1 MSATARVAG
10 AAMSVAAASLDRV
23 SISGFQRQ
31 GAAAPVRASAS
42 AALTLVNVELD
53 RSQRAVVDLPDD
65 ASAAVIGAPGSGK
78 TTTLVE
84 LVANRVLERGFA
96 PEEVLALTPSRSTAT
111 RLRDILAVRL
121 AVPTNGPLARSVN
134 SLAFEIVGHA
144 ATFAGGAA
152 PRLITGGEQDHD
164 MAQLLAGHLEDGT
177 GPAWPELLG
186 PQVRALRGFRTEL
199 RDLLM
204 RITEYGISTTVL
216 REFAAAHDRDEWAAA
231 ADFFDEYLQVSGWL
245 RPGQCDSS
253 ELVNRAAAA
262 LESGEVSARIDGL
275 RLVVVDDMQEA
286 TASTLTLLRGFA
298 RRGVAIVALG
308 DPDVAANAFRGGEPD
323 GLGRL
328 SSLLRLP
335 EAGTLYLRSVHRQV
349 PELRTLTSA
358 VVARIGTAAAG
369 PQRAAASV
377 PSPDAASD
385 AAAPAP
391 DNTGPAEPA
400 TGALLK
406 PIVRI
411 EAATPSR
418 EWAAIARVLR
428 QRHLIDG
435 IGLNSMAVVVRSGA
449 QVPVVARALAL
460 ADVPTRTA
468 VGGRPLRE
476 DQSARGLLAVV
487 DIGMGRT
494 AMTPD
499 LAVELL
505 LSPFGGLDRL
515 GLRRLRLA
523 LRAEELAGGG
533 ARQSDVLLVDGLA
546 APGRF
551 TSIDHRVARNA
562 DRLAQTLASVGELA
576 AGGGTVEELLW
587 HAWER
592 SALSAP
598 WLAQAL
604 GAGITAAEANRNLDG
619 IVALFTAA
627 KRFVER
633 QPAAPAS
640 VFLDSV
646 LDAEVPEDTLSP
658 QSSGDAVL
666 VTTPSGVV
674 GLEFDVVVVA
684 GVQEGIWPNLRL
696 RGSLLGAQQLV
707 EAVTGQADTPLDA
720 RRLVLHDE
728 LRMFALAVSRARR
741 QVVVAAVA
749 SDDEAPSVFFSFLPP
764 DVPVTDTSAMPP
776 LSLRGVTGRLRR
788 ELVQPNRA
796 PSERTAAASALAHLA
811 AEGVPGASP
820 DEWLGLLAP
829 STTEPLYLDD
839 ESIPVSPSALGSFED
854 SPLDWFIGSV
864 AGTRASSAMAI
875 GTIIHWAMETATDAS
890 VDSLFRAI
898 EGRWGELLFESEWM
912 SEHQKV
918 AARRL
923 AAGVAEY
930 LADFDRDGK
939 ELVAAEGRFQ
949 LEIGRATVNGS
960 IDRVERAADGSV
972 VIVDLKTGRAITRQ
986 NEIDEHPQL
995 GAYQLAYAEGKLDEF
1010 LDALGAHSGGGA
1022 KLLFVKEGLRG
1033 KSYRVAE
1040 QAQLDAEA
1048 LEGFRRR
1055 ISQAATLMAAAEFT
1069 GAVDVGGWGASVD
1082 SAAKLHRVKAVS
1094 SD

>member
-1 MSATARVAG
+1 VSATARVAD
-10 AAMSVAAASLDRV
+10 AAMSVAAASLGRV

-31 GAAAPVRASAS
+31 GTRDRAPATASGAPS
-42 AALTLVNVELD
+42 GVELD
-53 RSQRAVVDLPDD
+53 PSQRAVVDLPDD
-65 ASAAVIGAPGSGK
+65 ASASVIGAPGSGK

-96 PEEVLALTPSRSTAT
+96 PEQVLALTPSRSTAT
-111 RLRDILAVRL
+111 RLRDILALRL

-144 ATFAGGAA
+144 TALSGGAV

-204 RITEYGISTTVL
+204 RITEYGVSTAVL
-216 REFAAAHDRDEWAAA
+216 RSLGAEHDRAEWAAA
-231 ADFFDEYLQVSGWL
+231 ADFFDEYLEVSGWL

-262 LESGEVSARIDGL
+262 LESGEVSARIEGL

-323 GLGRL
+323 ALGRL

-335 EAGTLYLRSVHRQV
+335 RAETHYLQSAHRQV

-377 PSPDAASD
+377 LSPDAES
-385 AAAPAP
+385 
-391 DNTGPAEPA
+391 GPAA
-400 TGALLK
+400 ALLK

-428 QRHLIDG
+428 QRHLLDG

-494 AMTPD
+494 ALTPD
-499 LAVELL
+499 LAVDLL

-533 ARQSDVLLVDGLA
+533 TRQSDVLLVEGLA
-546 APGRF
+546 TPGRF
-551 TSIDHRVARNA
+551 TTIDHRVARNA
-562 DRLAQTLASVGELA
+562 DRLAQTVASVGELA

-633 QPAAPAS
+633 QPGAPAS

-707 EAVTGQADTPLDA
+707 EAVTGQADAPIDA

-749 SDDEAPSVFFSFLPP
+749 NDDEAASVFFSFLPP
-764 DVPVTDTSAMPP
+764 DVPVSDTSAMPP
-776 LSLRGVTGRLRR
+776 LSLRAFTGRLRR

-796 PSERTAAASALAHLA
+796 PAERAAAASALAHLA
-811 AEGVPGASP
+811 VEGVPGASP
-820 DEWLGLLAP
+820 DEWLGLLSP

-839 ESIPVSPSALGSFED
+839 ESIPVSPSALGSLED
-854 SPLDWFIGSV
+854 SPLDWFIGAV

-890 VDSLFRAI
+890 VDSLFAAI
-898 EGRWGELLFESEWM
+898 EGRWGELLFESPWM
-912 SEHQKV
+912 SEHQKL

-939 ELVAAEGRFQ
+939 QLVAAEGRFQ

-995 GAYQLAYAEGKLDEF
+995 GAYQLAYADGKLDEF

-1048 LEGFRRR
+1048 LDGFRRR
-1055 ISQAATLMAAAEFT
+1055 ISQAAALMAAAEFKGT
-1069 GAVDVGGWGASVD
+1069 LDLTGWGASVD

>member
-1 MSATARVAG
+1 MSATARVAD
-10 AAMSVAAASLDRV
+10 AAMSVAAASLGRV

-31 GAAAPVRASAS
+31 GTRDRAPATASGAPS
-42 AALTLVNVELD
+42 GVELD
-53 RSQRAVVDLPDD
+53 PSQRAVVELPDD
-65 ASAAVIGAPGSGK
+65 ASASVIGAPGSGK

-96 PEEVLALTPSRSTAT
+96 PEQVLALTPSRSTAT
-111 RLRDILAVRL
+111 RLRDILALRL

-144 ATFAGGAA
+144 TALSGGAV

-204 RITEYGISTTVL
+204 RITEYGVSTAVL
-216 REFAAAHDRDEWAAA
+216 RSLGAEHDRAEWAAA
-231 ADFFDEYLQVSGWL
+231 ADFFDEYLEVSGWL

-262 LESGEVSARIDGL
+262 LESGEVSARIEGL

-323 GLGRL
+323 ALGRL

-335 EAGTLYLRSVHRQV
+335 RAETHYLQSVHRQV

-377 PSPDAASD
+377 PSPDAES
-385 AAAPAP
+385 
-391 DNTGPAEPA
+391 GPAA
-400 TGALLK
+400 SLLK

-428 QRHLIDG
+428 QRHLLDG

-494 AMTPD
+494 ALTPD
-499 LAVELL
+499 LAVDLL

-533 ARQSDVLLVDGLA
+533 TRQSDVLLVEGLA
-546 APGRF
+546 TPGRF
-551 TSIDHRVARNA
+551 TTIDHRVARNA
-562 DRLAQTLASVGELA
+562 DRLAQTVASVGELA

-633 QPAAPAS
+633 QPGAPAS

-707 EAVTGQADTPLDA
+707 EAVTGQADAPIDA

-749 SDDEAPSVFFSFLPP
+749 SDDEGASVFFSFLPP
-764 DVPVTDTSAMPP
+764 DVPVSDTSAMPP
-776 LSLRGVTGRLRR
+776 LSLRGFTGRLRR

-796 PSERTAAASALAHLA
+796 PAERAAAASALAHLA
-811 AEGVPGASP
+811 VEGVPGASP
-820 DEWLGLLAP
+820 DEWLGLLPP

-839 ESIPVSPSALGSFED
+839 ESIPVSPSALGSLED

-890 VDSLFRAI
+890 VDSLFAAI
-898 EGRWGELLFESEWM
+898 EGRWGELLFESPWM
-912 SEHQKV
+912 SEHQKL

-939 ELVAAEGRFQ
+939 QLVAAEGRFQ

-995 GAYQLAYAEGKLDEF
+995 GAYQLAYADGKLDEF

-1048 LEGFRRR
+1048 LDGFRRR
-1055 ISQAATLMAAAEFT
+1055 ISQAAALMAAAEFT
-1069 GAVDVGGWGASVD
+1069 GTLDLTGWGASVD